1 MKSAKIF
8 MYDRYAG
15 ILKKM
20 KPASSANEVSF
31 KCQRSLLQVPTK
43 PASFAIETIFIFQPI
58 FPHYFPFS

>member
-20 KPASSANEVSF
+20 KPAS
-31 KCQRSLLQVPTK
+31 
-43 PASFAIETIFIFQPI
+43 FAIETIFIFQPI
-58 FPHYFPFS
+58 FPHYFPLS

>member
-31 KCQRSLLQVPTK
+31 KCQRSLLHLP
-43 PASFAIETIFIFQPI
+43 
-58 FPHYFPFS
+58 

>member
-31 KCQRSLLQVPTK
+31 KCQRSLLHLPSRLY
-43 PASFAIETIFIFQPI
+43 SFFSLFSHII
-58 FPHYFPFS
+58 FPFHRKYEK

>member
-20 KPASSANEVSF
+20 KPASSANE
-31 KCQRSLLQVPTK
+31 
-43 PASFAIETIFIFQPI
+43 AGFIGT
-58 FPHYFPFS
+58 